1 MKSDAYPA
9 SRHEEAAMARGDRRG
24 NREHKKPKQE
34 KPRAAPISPFATTFK
49 EIAANQ
55 PPRAKKK

>member
-1 MKSDAYPA
+1 
-9 SRHEEAAMARGDRRG
+9 MARGDRRG

-34 KPRAAPISPFATTFK
+34 KPKAAPISPFATTFK

-55 PPRAKKK
+55 LPRAKKK